1 MNSTR
6 HAQILERLRT
16 TDRVEVRELADLLD
30 TSEVTVRRDLDEL
43 AAAGVLR
50 RVRGGAIS
58 TLMRGEE
65 PPYAMREA
73 EAGAAK
79 QRIAAAAAELIRD
92 GETIVVDSGT
102 TGVAAARAIA
112 GRRVTAMPLSLHA
125 VNELVSGQAID
136 LLLPGGAVRPGEL
149 SVTGPLAEQSLAALR
164 FDTMLLTCCGLSTH
178 TGATAHD
185 VADAAVKRA
194 AIESSART
202 VALVDGGKFARTA
215 MAVVASVSEIDVVVT
230 DATAPSDELD
240 RIRAAGVEVISV

>member
-1 MNSTR
+1 
-6 HAQILERLRT
+6 
-16 TDRVEVRELADLLD
+16 
-30 TSEVTVRRDLDEL
+30 
-43 AAAGVLR
+43 
-50 RVRGGAIS
+50 
-58 TLMRGEE
+58 
-65 PPYAMREA
+65 MREA

-164 FDTMLLTCCGLSTH
+164 FDTLLLTCCGLSTH
-178 TGATAHD
+178 AGATAHD

-230 DATAPSDELD
+230 DETAPSDELD